1 MSPEIKN
8 AVFAVYIK
16 IFDRRY
22 YINGKNTSLD
32 AFRYVKDNRDL
43 TDKTAEREA
52 SYDRV
57 DKIISLM
64 NLGEK
69 HLTVLYGRM
78 NGISNSQPALMLHCT
93 IGGVHGFRNVMKK
106 RYNKVMLKYGNELYT
121 GV

>member
-1 MSPEIKN
+1 M
-8 AVFAVYIK
+8 
-16 IFDRRY
+16 
-22 YINGKNTSLD
+22 
-32 AFRYVKDNRDL
+32 
-43 TDKTAEREA
+43 
-52 SYDRV
+52 

-78 NGISNSQPALMLHCT
+78 NGISNSQLALMLHCT